1 VRPLA
6 PLSGKVVCFHVR
18 NQFRGVHHRRHTIP
32 PCPRHAAPRG
42 WGLPRAEH
50 AVRRHGRRGRG
61 RDRAHLF
68 SLIMPCASRSPR
80 GRCAC
85 AVRTAALQGRLRT
98 WAPMPSEQSKHYARA
113 YGRYAGACIPWQS
126 SRSVRGV
133 GRTKRRGAKSA
144 LPICGHPAHGWA
156 PPAVGTPGEGGDD
169 HRQRRRAAPW
179 SRHERQPAPWAVRGV
194 SSSGQ
199 DAHASRPAAS
209 WYGRRRC
216 WRACRSG
223 VAGAFS
229 SAAPA
234 GQSGGPPLGPLAAAV
249 GPSWRPRARP
259 PAHGRAR
266 RGAGPTPRVQPGLA
280 PMRADE
286 PTGRAWL
293 LA

>member
-1 VRPLA
+1 
-6 PLSGKVVCFHVR
+6 
-18 NQFRGVHHRRHTIP
+18 
-32 PCPRHAAPRG
+32 
-42 WGLPRAEH
+42 
-50 AVRRHGRRGRG
+50 VRRHGLRCRG

-80 GRCAC
+80 GRCAG
-85 AVRTAALQGRLRT
+85 AVRTAALQGAAEHLCTHALRAKQ
-98 WAPMPSEQSKHYARA
+98 APCQ
-113 YGRYAGACIPWQS
+113 
-126 SRSVRGV
+126 SVRPLHCRLHPLAEKQRGAAV
-133 GRTKRRGAKSA
+133 GSHKRRGAKSA

-156 PPAVGTPGEGGDD
+156 PPAVGMPGEGGDD
-169 HRQRRRAAPW
+169 HRQRWRATPW
-179 SRHERQPAPWAVRGV
+179 SLHERQPAPGAVRGGP
-194 SSSGQ
+194 SSGP
-199 DAHASRPAAS
+199 DAHASRPAAT
-209 WYGRRRC
+209 WEGRRRC

-286 PTGRAWL
+286 PTDRAWL